1 MTHQEINHIKQ
12 SAPQIEEVIG
22 RYVQLTRKGKS
33 LLGLCPF
40 HEDHHPSL
48 VVNQEKQYFTC
59 FACGEKGDVIHFLQ
73 KIEGLSFKEAVKQL
87 TVDRGQLTGD
97 RRQGGVKTVK
107 KDKKQLPADSDA
119 KQLSTVPCQLS
130 TVPCQLLLEKNLEF
144 FSSLLPAA
152 SGDSDLTP
160 TWLDFEVG
168 TSPAMVAGEWKAM
181 RNRLVFPIR
190 DEEGILVGFGARRLT
205 EAPGSPKYINSPTS
219 ELYRKN
225 ELLYGLNI
233 ARKAIREKGYAI
245 LVEGYKD
252 VLAMHAAGFGN
263 TVALC
268 GTALCDGHIALLKKY
283 TSRVLVMLDADMAGR
298 NASEKAVSLLRMQGI
313 RAYGVELPEGE
324 DPDSLFRLWGKE
336 RFTGY
341 LRKKLAEDSPSE
353 EALLLERIR
362 TGIQTLSG
370 ITDMTER
377 MQALRRLNT
386 GIAHLT
392 GLSQRQKRPAI
403 MDWRWA

>member
-1 MTHQEINHIKQ
+1 MTHQEINNIKQ

-48 VVNQEKQYFTC
+48 SVNPEKQYFTC

-73 KIEGLSFKEAVKQL
+73 KIEGLSFGEAMKKLKIENGKLKIKSEVKPEVKL
-87 TVDRGQLTGD
+87 TKRVCETEKRN
-97 RRQGGVKTVK
+97 
-107 KDKKQLPADSDA
+107 
-119 KQLSTVPCQLS
+119 
-130 TVPCQLLLEKNLEF
+130 LLF

-160 TWLDFEVG
+160 TWLDFGVG
-168 TSPAMVAGEWKAM
+168 TSPAMVVGEWKAM

-205 EAPGSPKYINSPTS
+205 ETSGSPKYINSPTS

-225 ELLYGLNI
+225 EILYGLHI
-233 ARKAIREKGYAI
+233 ARKVIREKQYAI

-252 VLAMHAAGFGN
+252 VLAMHAAGFRN

-283 TSRVLVMLDADMAGR
+283 TSRVLVILDADTAGR
-298 NASEKAVSLLRMQGI
+298 KASEKAVYLLRMQGI

-324 DPDSLFRLWGKE
+324 DPDSLFRLWGKD

-341 LRKKLAEDSPSE
+341 LRKKLVQDSPSE

-370 ITDMTER
+370 ITDTTDR
-377 MQALRRLNT
+377 MQALRRLNI
-386 GIAHLT
+386 GIAHLA
-392 GLSQRQKRPAI
+392 GLSRRQKRPAT
-403 MDWRWA
+403 MDWRWV

>member
-1 MTHQEINHIKQ
+1 MTHQEINNIKQ

-48 VVNQEKQYFTC
+48 TVNPEKQYFTC

-73 KIEGLSFKEAVKQL
+73 KIERVSFGEAVKKLKIENGKLKIKSEVKPEVKL
-87 TVDRGQLTGD
+87 TKRVCETE
-97 RRQGGVKTVK
+97 
-107 KDKKQLPADSDA
+107 KQN
-119 KQLSTVPCQLS
+119 
-130 TVPCQLLLEKNLEF
+130 LLF

-160 TWLDFEVG
+160 TWLDFGVG
-168 TSPAMVAGEWKAM
+168 TSPAMVVGEWKAM

-205 EAPGSPKYINSPTS
+205 ETLGSPKYINSPTS

-225 ELLYGLNI
+225 EILYGLHI
-233 ARKAIREKGYAI
+233 ARKVIREKQYAI

-252 VLAMHAAGFGN
+252 VLAMHAAGFRN

-283 TSRVLVMLDADMAGR
+283 TSRVLVMLDADTAGR
-298 NASEKAVSLLRMQGI
+298 KASEKAVYLLRMQGI

-324 DPDSLFRLWGKE
+324 DPDSLFRLWGKD
-336 RFTGY
+336 RFTSY
-341 LRKKLAEDSPSE
+341 LRKKLVQDSPSE

-370 ITDMTER
+370 ITDTTNR
-377 MQALRRLNT
+377 MQALRRLNI
-386 GIAHLT
+386 GIAHLA
-392 GLSQRQKRPAI
+392 GLSRRQKRPAT
-403 MDWRWA
+403 MDWRWV

>member
-1 MTHQEINHIKQ
+1 MTHQEINNIKQ

-48 VVNQEKQYFTC
+48 SVNPEKQYFTC

-73 KIEGLSFKEAVKQL
+73 KIEGLSFGEAMKKLKIENGKLKIKSEVKPEVKL
-87 TVDRGQLTGD
+87 TKRVCETEKRN
-97 RRQGGVKTVK
+97 
-107 KDKKQLPADSDA
+107 
-119 KQLSTVPCQLS
+119 
-130 TVPCQLLLEKNLEF
+130 LLF

-160 TWLDFEVG
+160 TWLDFGVG
-168 TSPAMVAGEWKAM
+168 TSPAMVVGEWKAM

-205 EAPGSPKYINSPTS
+205 ETSGSPKYINSPTS

-225 ELLYGLNI
+225 EILYGLHI
-233 ARKAIREKGYAI
+233 ARKVIREKQYAI

-252 VLAMHAAGFGN
+252 VLAMHAAGFRN

-283 TSRVLVMLDADMAGR
+283 TSRVLVMLDADTAGR
-298 NASEKAVSLLRMQGI
+298 KASEKAVYLLRMQGI

-324 DPDSLFRLWGKE
+324 DPDSLFRLWGKD
-336 RFTGY
+336 RFTSY
-341 LRKKLAEDSPSE
+341 LRKKLVQDSPSE

-370 ITDMTER
+370 ITDTTDR
-377 MQALRRLNT
+377 MQALRRLNI
-386 GIAHLT
+386 GIAHLA
-392 GLSQRQKRPAI
+392 GLSRRQKRPAT
-403 MDWRWA
+403 MDWRWV

>member
-1 MTHQEINHIKQ
+1 MTHQEINNIKQ

-48 VVNQEKQYFTC
+48 SVNPEKQYFTC

-73 KIEGLSFKEAVKQL
+73 KIERVSFGEAVKKLKIENGKLKIKSEVKPEVKL
-87 TVDRGQLTGD
+87 TKRVCETEKRN
-97 RRQGGVKTVK
+97 
-107 KDKKQLPADSDA
+107 
-119 KQLSTVPCQLS
+119 
-130 TVPCQLLLEKNLEF
+130 LLF

-160 TWLDFEVG
+160 TWLDFGVG
-168 TSPAMVAGEWKAM
+168 TSPAMVVGEWKAM

-205 EAPGSPKYINSPTS
+205 ETSGSPKYINSPTS

-225 ELLYGLNI
+225 EILYGLHI
-233 ARKAIREKGYAI
+233 ARKVIREKQYAI

-252 VLAMHAAGFGN
+252 VLAMHAAGFRN

-283 TSRVLVMLDADMAGR
+283 TSRVLVMLDADTAGR
-298 NASEKAVSLLRMQGI
+298 KASEKAVYLLRMQGI

-324 DPDSLFRLWGKE
+324 DPDSLFRLWGKD

-341 LRKKLAEDSPSE
+341 LRKKLVQDSPSE

-370 ITDMTER
+370 ITDTTDR
-377 MQALRRLNT
+377 MQALRRLNI
-386 GIAHLT
+386 GIAHLA
-392 GLSQRQKRPAI
+392 GLSRRQKRPAT
-403 MDWRWA
+403 MDWRWV

>member
-87 TVDRGQLTGD
+87 TGDRGQLTGD
-97 RRQGGVKTVK
+97 KGQGGVKTVK
-107 KDKKQLPADSDA
+107 KDKKQLPVDSDA
-119 KQLSTVPCQLS
+119 KQLSTVTCQLS
-130 TVPCQLLLEKNLEF
+130 LEKNLQF

-205 EAPGSPKYINSPTS
+205 EVSGSPKYINSPTS

-283 TSRVLVMLDADMAGR
+283 TSRVLVMLDADTAGR

-362 TGIQTLSG
+362 TGIQTL
-370 ITDMTER
+370 
-377 MQALRRLNT
+377 RRLNT

-392 GLSQRQKRPAI
+392 GLSQRQKRPAT

>member
-1 MTHQEINHIKQ
+1 MTHQEINNIKQ

-48 VVNQEKQYFTC
+48 SVNPEKQYFTC

-73 KIEGLSFKEAVKQL
+73 KIERVSFGEAVKKLKIENGKLKIKSEVKPEVKL
-87 TVDRGQLTGD
+87 TKRVCETE
-97 RRQGGVKTVK
+97 
-107 KDKKQLPADSDA
+107 KQN
-119 KQLSTVPCQLS
+119 
-130 TVPCQLLLEKNLEF
+130 LLF

-160 TWLDFEVG
+160 TWLDFGVG
-168 TSPAMVAGEWKAM
+168 TSPAMVVGEWKAM

-205 EAPGSPKYINSPTS
+205 ETPGSPKYINSPTS

-225 ELLYGLNI
+225 EILYGLHI
-233 ARKAIREKGYAI
+233 ARKVIREKQYAI

-252 VLAMHAAGFGN
+252 VLAMHAAGFRN

-283 TSRVLVMLDADMAGR
+283 TSRVLVMLDADTAGR
-298 NASEKAVSLLRMQGI
+298 KASEKAVYLLRMQGI

-324 DPDSLFRLWGKE
+324 DPDSLFRLWGKD

-341 LRKKLAEDSPSE
+341 LRKKLVQDSPSE

-370 ITDMTER
+370 ITDTTNR
-377 MQALRRLNT
+377 MQALRRLNI
-386 GIAHLT
+386 GIAHLA
-392 GLSQRQKRPAI
+392 GLSRRQKRPAT
-403 MDWRWA
+403 MDWRWV

>member
-1 MTHQEINHIKQ
+1 MTHQEINNIKQ
-12 SAPQIEEVIG
+12 SALQIEEVIG

-48 VVNQEKQYFTC
+48 SVNLEKQYFTC

-73 KIEGLSFKEAVKQL
+73 KIERVSFGEAVKKLKIENGKLKIKSEVKPEVKL
-87 TVDRGQLTGD
+87 TKRVCETE
-97 RRQGGVKTVK
+97 
-107 KDKKQLPADSDA
+107 KQN
-119 KQLSTVPCQLS
+119 
-130 TVPCQLLLEKNLEF
+130 LLF

-160 TWLDFEVG
+160 TWLDFGVG
-168 TSPAMVAGEWKAM
+168 TSPAMVVGEWKAM

-205 EAPGSPKYINSPTS
+205 ETSGSPKYINSPTS

-225 ELLYGLNI
+225 EILYGLHI
-233 ARKAIREKGYAI
+233 ARKVIREKQYAI

-252 VLAMHAAGFGN
+252 VLAMHAAGFRN

-283 TSRVLVMLDADMAGR
+283 TSRVLVMLDADTAGR
-298 NASEKAVSLLRMQGI
+298 KASEKAVYLLRMQGI

-324 DPDSLFRLWGKE
+324 DPDSLFRLWGKD

-341 LRKKLAEDSPSE
+341 LRKKLVQDSPSE

-370 ITDMTER
+370 ITDTTNR
-377 MQALRRLNT
+377 MQALRRLNI
-386 GIAHLT
+386 GIAHLA
-392 GLSQRQKRPAI
+392 GLSRRQKRPAT
-403 MDWRWA
+403 MDWRWV

>member
-1 MTHQEINHIKQ
+1 MTHQEINNIKQ

-48 VVNQEKQYFTC
+48 SVNPEKQYFTC

-73 KIEGLSFKEAVKQL
+73 KIEGLSFGEAMKKLKIENGKLKIKSEVKPEVKL
-87 TVDRGQLTGD
+87 TKRVCETEKRN
-97 RRQGGVKTVK
+97 
-107 KDKKQLPADSDA
+107 
-119 KQLSTVPCQLS
+119 
-130 TVPCQLLLEKNLEF
+130 LLF

-160 TWLDFEVG
+160 TWLDFGVG
-168 TSPAMVAGEWKAM
+168 TSPAMVVGEWKAM

-205 EAPGSPKYINSPTS
+205 ETSGSPKYINSPTS

-225 ELLYGLNI
+225 EILYGLHI
-233 ARKAIREKGYAI
+233 ARKVIREKQYAI

-252 VLAMHAAGFGN
+252 VLAMHAAGFRN

-283 TSRVLVMLDADMAGR
+283 TSRVLVMLDADTAGR
-298 NASEKAVSLLRMQGI
+298 KASEKAVYLLRMQGI

-324 DPDSLFRLWGKE
+324 DPDSLFRLWGKD

-341 LRKKLAEDSPSE
+341 LRKKLVQDSPSE

-370 ITDMTER
+370 ITDTTDR
-377 MQALRRLNT
+377 MQALRRLNI

-392 GLSQRQKRPAI
+392 GLSRRQKRPAT
-403 MDWRWA
+403 MDWRWV

>member
-1 MTHQEINHIKQ
+1 MTHQEINNIKQ

-48 VVNQEKQYFTC
+48 SVNPEKQYFTC

-73 KIEGLSFKEAVKQL
+73 KIEGLSFGEAMKKLKIENGKLKIKSEVKPEVKL
-87 TVDRGQLTGD
+87 TKRVCETEKRN
-97 RRQGGVKTVK
+97 
-107 KDKKQLPADSDA
+107 
-119 KQLSTVPCQLS
+119 
-130 TVPCQLLLEKNLEF
+130 LLF

-160 TWLDFEVG
+160 TWLDFGVG
-168 TSPAMVAGEWKAM
+168 TSPAMVVGEWKAM
-181 RNRLVFPIR
+181 SNRLVFPIR

-205 EAPGSPKYINSPTS
+205 ETPGSPKYINSPTS

-225 ELLYGLNI
+225 EILYGLHI
-233 ARKAIREKGYAI
+233 ARKVIREKQYAI

-252 VLAMHAAGFGN
+252 VLAMHAAGFRN

-283 TSRVLVMLDADMAGR
+283 TSRVLVMLDADTAGR
-298 NASEKAVSLLRMQGI
+298 KASEKAVHLLRMQGI

-324 DPDSLFRLWGKE
+324 DPDSLFRLWGKD

-341 LRKKLAEDSPSE
+341 LRKKLVQDSPSE

-370 ITDMTER
+370 ITDTTDR
-377 MQALRRLNT
+377 MQALRRLNI
-386 GIAHLT
+386 GIAHLA
-392 GLSQRQKRPAI
+392 GLSRRQKRPAT
-403 MDWRWA
+403 MDWRWV

>member
-1 MTHQEINHIKQ
+1 MTHQDINNIKQ

-48 VVNQEKQYFTC
+48 AVNPEKQYFTC
-59 FACGEKGDVIHFLQ
+59 FACGEKGDVIYFLQ
-73 KIEGLSFKEAVKQL
+73 KIEGVSFGEAVKKLKVENGKLKIKSEVKPEVKL
-87 TVDRGQLTGD
+87 TKSVCETE
-97 RRQGGVKTVK
+97 
-107 KDKKQLPADSDA
+107 KQ
-119 KQLSTVPCQLS
+119 
-130 TVPCQLLLEKNLEF
+130 NLQF

-168 TSPAMVAGEWKAM
+168 TSPAMVSGEWKAM

-205 EAPGSPKYINSPTS
+205 ENPDIPKYINSSTS

-225 ELLYGLNI
+225 EILYGLNI
-233 ARKAIREKGYAI
+233 ARKTIMEKQYAV

-252 VLAMHAAGFGN
+252 VLAMHAAGFRN

-283 TSRVLVMLDADMAGR
+283 TSRVLVMLDADTAGR
-298 NASEKAVSLLRMQGI
+298 KASEKAVSFLRMQGI
-313 RAYGVELPEGE
+313 RAYGIELPEGE
-324 DPDSLFRLWGKE
+324 DPDSLFRLLGKD

-341 LRKKLAEDSPSE
+341 LRKKLVQGSPSE

-362 TGIQTLSG
+362 TGIQTLSD
-370 ITDMTER
+370 ITDTTER
-377 MQALRRLNT
+377 IQALRRLHI
-386 GIAHLT
+386 GVAHLT
-392 GLSQRQKRPAI
+392 GLSRRQRRPAT
-403 MDWRWA
+403 MDWRWV

>member
-87 TVDRGQLTGD
+87 TGDRGQLTGD
-97 RRQGGVKTVK
+97 KGQGGVKTVK
-107 KDKKQLPADSDA
+107 KDKKQLPVDSDA
-119 KQLSTVPCQLS
+119 KQLSTVTCQLS
-130 TVPCQLLLEKNLEF
+130 LEKNLEF

-225 ELLYGLNI
+225 ELLYGLHI

-283 TSRVLVMLDADMAGR
+283 TSRVLVMLDADTAGR

-336 RFTGY
+336 RFIGY

-392 GLSQRQKRPAI
+392 GLSQRQKRPAT

>member
-1 MTHQEINHIKQ
+1 MTHQDINNIKQ

-48 VVNQEKQYFTC
+48 AVNPEKQYFTC

-73 KIEGLSFKEAVKQL
+73 KIEGVSFGEAVKKLKVENGKLKIKSEVKPEVKL
-87 TVDRGQLTGD
+87 TKPVCETE
-97 RRQGGVKTVK
+97 
-107 KDKKQLPADSDA
+107 KQ
-119 KQLSTVPCQLS
+119 
-130 TVPCQLLLEKNLEF
+130 NLQF

-168 TSPAMVAGEWKAM
+168 TSPAMVSGEWKAM

-205 EAPGSPKYINSPTS
+205 ENPDVPKYINSSTS

-225 ELLYGLNI
+225 EILYGLNI
-233 ARKAIREKGYAI
+233 ARKTIMEKQYAV

-252 VLAMHAAGFGN
+252 VLAMHAAGFRN

-283 TSRVLVMLDADMAGR
+283 TSRVLVMLDADTAGR
-298 NASEKAVSLLRMQGI
+298 KASEKAVSLLRMQGI
-313 RAYGVELPEGE
+313 RAYGIELPEGE
-324 DPDSLFRLWGKE
+324 DPDSLFRLLGKD

-341 LRKKLAEDSPSE
+341 LRKKLVQVSPSE
-353 EALLLERIR
+353 EVLLLERIR
-362 TGIQTLSG
+362 TGIQKLSD
-370 ITDMTER
+370 ITDTTER
-377 MQALRRLNT
+377 IQALRRLHI
-386 GIAHLT
+386 GVAHLT
-392 GLSQRQKRPAI
+392 GLSRRQKRPAT
-403 MDWRWA
+403 MDWRWV

>member
-1 MTHQEINHIKQ
+1 MTHQEINNIKQ

-48 VVNQEKQYFTC
+48 TVNPEKQYFTC

-73 KIEGLSFKEAVKQL
+73 KIERVSFGEAVKKLKIENGKLKIKSEVKPEVKL
-87 TVDRGQLTGD
+87 TKRVCETEKRN
-97 RRQGGVKTVK
+97 
-107 KDKKQLPADSDA
+107 
-119 KQLSTVPCQLS
+119 
-130 TVPCQLLLEKNLEF
+130 LLF

-160 TWLDFEVG
+160 TWLDFGVG
-168 TSPAMVAGEWKAM
+168 TSPAMVVGEWKAM

-205 EAPGSPKYINSPTS
+205 ETSGSPKYINSPTS

-225 ELLYGLNI
+225 EILYGLHI
-233 ARKAIREKGYAI
+233 ARKVIREKQYAI

-252 VLAMHAAGFGN
+252 VLAMHAAGFRN

-283 TSRVLVMLDADMAGR
+283 TSRVLVMLDADTAGR
-298 NASEKAVSLLRMQGI
+298 KASEKAVYLLRMQGI

-324 DPDSLFRLWGKE
+324 DPDSLFRLWGKD

-341 LRKKLAEDSPSE
+341 LRKKLVQDSPSE

-370 ITDMTER
+370 ITDTTNR
-377 MQALRRLNT
+377 MQALRRLNI
-386 GIAHLT
+386 GIAHLA
-392 GLSQRQKRPAI
+392 GLSRRQKRPAT
-403 MDWRWA
+403 MDWRWV